1 MALPSPLPGSPV
13 VVTGASSGIGD
24 AIARRLAARGHDL
37 VLVARREDRLEALAA
52 ELHERSTVTAEI
64 AVVDLADPDERG
76 AFAGELGEREIAGLV
91 NNAGVGAF
99 GRVADADPGHL
110 RTLVALNVAAVQE
123 LTTAV
128 LGGMVERGE
137 GAVLVVASILGH
149 GPVPFNATYAAS
161 KAFGIALSE
170 AVHAELQGTGVS
182 STVLSPGP
190 VRTEIYGP
198 SGAEAL
204 ESLGPDALWQEPDE
218 VARAAVAAMERGSR
232 SATPGVVNQLAAL
245 GGRYL
250 PRTVTLPLQAV
261 VGGALPQL
269 RRQLGL

>member
-1 MALPSPLPGSPV
+1 V

-37 VLVARREDRLEALAA
+37 VLVARREDRLDALAR
-52 ELHERSTVTAEI
+52 ELRRRYGVTAETTP
-64 AVVDLADPDERG
+64 VDLADADERG
-76 AFAGELGEREIAGLV
+76 AFAEALGEREISGLV

-99 GRVADADPGHL
+99 GPVADAEPDHL

-128 LGGMVERGE
+128 LGGMVDRGE

-149 GPVPFNATYAAS
+149 GPVPLNATYAAS
-161 KAFGIALSE
+161 KAFAIALSE
-170 AVHAELQGTGVS
+170 AVHAELIGTGVS

-232 SATPGVVNQLAAL
+232 SATPGLVNQIAAA
-245 GGRYL
+245 GGRFL
-250 PRTVTLPLQAV
+250 PRTLSLPLQAA

-269 RRQLGL
+269 RRRFGV